1 MNWPILGMLPA
12 LLVNSHRLHDYATE
26 LLIHSGGT
34 IKIKGPWFA
43 NMDLLL
49 TTDPL
54 DVNYVLSKNFKT
66 YPKGDKF
73 RQIFDILGDGFISSD
88 GKTWEISRKVTMST
102 FNHSRFQSMSETII
116 WNKVESGLLPT
127 LESICA
133 HGIEIYMQ
141 YIFQRF
147 AFDTTCKLLIDEDL
161 KSLSPNIPYAPCLK
175 ALTDAEEAILL
186 RHITPMC
193 LWRLQQLLRV
203 GKEHKL
209 SNGLKTLD
217 QFIYKFF
224 DKKQNEYNKSNLE
237 FQDGEFQLLTTL
249 VREIKLQYVTSLNPT
264 TFLRDYI
271 VNLMAAGKDTTSS
284 ALSWFYYNL
293 MKNPI
298 IEDKIL
304 REIHTH
310 FKVKDGERRHVN
322 ELNKLVYLHGA
333 LCESLRLFPPGT
345 FNHKSPLQPDILPS
359 ASATKDVKLVGNAA
373 GNVSNHSEENIAS
386 ILNNF
391 KDSMDKLG
399 GNVND
404 AAIDTNVD
412 SATGLGKSTPKVGIV
427 VNGDAPTTCG
437 TSEGKGN
444 VSGKEQSFGSLLGAN
459 STSRKGITEIMNAI
473 MEMIDEEVVIRHE
486 EEAKEDSQEIVR
498 LKIVMIEAR
507 ETMEIKTTIGET
519 LEK

>member
-1 MNWPILGMLPA
+1 MTGGGQLGMTVGCGGRLGMTVA

-54 DVNYVLSKNFKT
+54 DVNHVLSKNFKN
-66 YPKGDKF
+66 YPKGDKL
-73 RQIFDILGDGFISSD
+73 RQIFDILGDGIISSD

-102 FNHSRFQSMSETII
+102 FNHSRFQSMLETII

-133 HGIEIYMQ
+133 HGIEIDLQ
-141 YIFQRF
+141 DIFQRF
-147 AFDTTCKLLIDEDL
+147 AFDTTCKLLFDEDM
-161 KSLSPNIPYAPCLK
+161 KSLSPNFPYAPCLK

-186 RHITPMC
+186 RHITPTC
-193 LWRLQQLLRV
+193 LWTLQQLLRV

-209 SNGLKTLD
+209 SNGWKTVD
-217 QFIYKFF
+217 QFIYKFLE
-224 DKKQNEYNKSNLE
+224 KKQNEYNKSNLE
-237 FQDGEFQLLTTL
+237 YQVDGEFQLLTTL
-249 VREIKLQYVTSLNPT
+249 VREFKLEYGTSLNPT

-284 ALSWFYYNL
+284 ALSWFFYNL

-298 IEDKIL
+298 IEEKIL

-310 FKVKDGERRHVN
+310 FKVKAGERWHVN

-333 LCESLRLFPPGT
+333 LCESLRLFPPGP

-359 ASATKDVKLVGNAA
+359 GNQDCM
-373 GNVSNHSEENIAS
+373 E
-386 ILNNF
+386 F
-391 KDSMDKLG
+391 K
-399 GNVND
+399 
-404 AAIDTNVD
+404 
-412 SATGLGKSTPKVGIV
+412 P
-427 VNGDAPTTCG
+427 
-437 TSEGKGN
+437 E
-444 VSGKEQSFGSLLGAN
+444 
-459 STSRKGITEIMNAI
+459 RWITEKGTTKHEPSYKFTAFNAGPRTC
-473 MEMIDEEVVIRHE
+473 VGKNVAFSH
-486 EEAKEDSQEIVR
+486 
-498 LKIVMIEAR
+498 LKIVSTVIIYSYHIELVKGHLVLPADSIVLQMKHGLKVKLTR
-507 ETMEIKTTIGET
+507 RSDVN
-519 LEK
+519 